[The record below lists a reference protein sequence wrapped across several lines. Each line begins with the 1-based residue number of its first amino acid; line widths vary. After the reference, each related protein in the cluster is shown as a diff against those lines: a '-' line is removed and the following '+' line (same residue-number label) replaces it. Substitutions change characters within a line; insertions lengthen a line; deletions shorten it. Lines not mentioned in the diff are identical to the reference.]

1 MEPQCFPGFA
11 LVVSGKSTGPV
22 KFRRHFTIASSVAG
36 NLFGIAVRFWAIY
49 SFMKTPAELFSLK
62 GKVAVVI
69 GGTGTLC
76 GEMAEGMAAA
86 GATVALVGRDAAKA
100 QARLDKISK
109 GSGKAEFFSCDTT
122 SKAGLQQLL
131 ADVLKKH
138 GRVDILVN
146 GAGVNSPTPFF
157 DIPEDEFD
165 KIITVNLKGLLL
177 ACQIF
182 GKHMVEK
189 GGGSIINL
197 GSASGL
203 TPLSRV
209 FTYSASKAAVH
220 NLSKNLAR
228 EWATAGVR
236 VNILVPG
243 FFPAEQNR
251 KVLNPGREAQI
262 MGKTPMKRFGEAHEL
277 VGATLLLASDAGSF
291 ITGAELVVDGG
302 FAAMSI

>member
-1 MEPQCFPGFA
+1 
-11 LVVSGKSTGPV
+11 
-22 KFRRHFTIASSVAG
+22 
-36 NLFGIAVRFWAIY
+36 
-49 SFMKTPAELFSLK
+49 MKTPAQLFSLK

-69 GGTGTLC
+69 GGTGVLC
-76 GEMAEGMAAA
+76 GEMAEGLATA

-100 QARLDKISK
+100 QARLDGIAKD
-109 GSGKAEFFSCDTT
+109 GGKAEFFPCDTT
-122 SKAGLQQLL
+122 SKDGLQKLL
-131 ADVLKKH
+131 ADVLAKL
-138 GRVDILVN
+138 GRVDVLVN

-157 DIPEDEFD
+157 DITGEEFD
-165 KIITVNLKGLLL
+165 KIITVNLKGLVL
-177 ACQIF
+177 ACQVF
-182 GKHMVEK
+182 GRHMVGQK
-189 GGGSIINL
+189 SGSIINL

-228 EWATAGVR
+228 EWAASGVR

-251 KVLNPGREAQI
+251 KVLNPERVAQI
-262 MGKTPMKRFGEAHEL
+262 MAKTPMKRFGEAHEL

-291 ITGAELVVDGG
+291 ITGAEIVVDGG
-302 FAAMSI
+302 FDAMSI